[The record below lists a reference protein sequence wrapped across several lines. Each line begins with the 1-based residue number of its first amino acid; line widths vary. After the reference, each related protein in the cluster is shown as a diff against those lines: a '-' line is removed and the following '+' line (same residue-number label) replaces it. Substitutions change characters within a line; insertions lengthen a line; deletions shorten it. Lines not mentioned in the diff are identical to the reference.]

1 MNIFVVDKEFTLNGI
16 DLQMT
21 LTIEQALM
29 EKKHVV
35 ELCELSNFI
44 HLTLTLVH

>member
-1 MNIFVVDKEFTLNGI
+1 MYIFVVDKEFTLNGI

-35 ELCELSNFI
+35 DIVRIIKFY
-44 HLTLTLVH
+44 

>member
-1 MNIFVVDKEFTLNGI
+1 MYIFVVDKEFTLNGI

-35 ELCELSNFI
+35 DIVRITKFY
-44 HLTLTLVH
+44 